1 MPIREVSRVL
11 EFDQPALVKEATLYL
26 RRKACLMNPE
36 LKLEGGADLFGKEFF
51 LFSFTVTGWG
61 EFWLVRGPQGYG
73 LYDQKEL
80 PSIGEVILE
89 HFGSRGTDLEA
100 KLAAHLSRGMK

>member
-1 MPIREVSRVL
+1 MPIRGVSRIL
-11 EFDQPALVKEATLYL
+11 EFDQPALLKEASLYL
-26 RRKACLMNPE
+26 RRKACLVNPE

-51 LFSFTVTGWG
+51 LFSFTLTGWG

-73 LYDQKEL
+73 LYEQKDL
-80 PSIGEVILE
+80 PSVGEVILE

-100 KLAAHLSRGMK
+100 KLAAHFSRGMK